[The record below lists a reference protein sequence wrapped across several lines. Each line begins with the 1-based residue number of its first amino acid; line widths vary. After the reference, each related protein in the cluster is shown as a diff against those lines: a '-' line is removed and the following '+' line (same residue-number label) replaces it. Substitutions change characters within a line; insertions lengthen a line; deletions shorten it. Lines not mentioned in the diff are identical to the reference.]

1 MLQIS
6 TGPGQVWEVDYRA
19 TDAITLNGQPFAWDM
34 ADLGDG
40 RYHVLYEGRS
50 YNAEV
55 VAADYATKTIVLKIN
70 GQRVELQA
78 KDRFDLLLERLGM
91 SNAAAAKVNEL
102 KAPMPGLIVDIRV
115 QPGQAVQKGDPLL
128 VLEAMKMEN
137 ILKAPADGTV
147 GSLKV
152 NLRDNVQKGQVLVQ
166 FAIACRYQL
175 SDLLNPLDFEIQ
187 PYSSQAQRRSAD
199 GPAAV
204 RHRRRAADAIR
215 LRN

>member
-6 TGPGQVWEVDYRA
+6 TAPGQIWEVDYRA
-19 TDAITLNGQPFAWDM
+19 ADSVTINDQPFAWDV
-34 ADLGDG
+34 ADLGGG
-40 RYHVLYEGRS
+40 RFHVLHEGRS
-50 YNAEV
+50 YNAELV
-55 VAADYATKTIVLKIN
+55 EIDYAAKSLVLKVN
-70 GQRVELQA
+70 GQRVELNA
-78 KDRFDLLLERLGM
+78 KYRFDLLLERLGM

-147 GSLKV
+147 ASLKV

-166 FAIACRYQL
+166 FA
-175 SDLLNPLDFEIQ
+175 
-187 PYSSQAQRRSAD
+187 
-199 GPAAV
+199 
-204 RHRRRAADAIR
+204 
-215 LRN
+215 

>member
-6 TGPGQVWEVDYRA
+6 TGPEQLWEVDYRA
-19 TDAITLNGQPFAWDM
+19 ADNVTLNGQAFAWDI

-40 RYHVLYEGRS
+40 RFHVLHEGRS

-55 VAADYATKTIVLKIN
+55 VSTDYAAKNIVLKIN
-70 GQRVELQA
+70 GQRIELNA

-115 QPGQAVQKGDPLL
+115 EAGQTVQKGDPLL

-137 ILKAPADGTV
+137 ILKAPADGIVST
-147 GSLKV
+147 LKV
-152 NLRDNVQKGQVLVQ
+152 TLRDNVQKGQVLVK
-166 FAIACRYQL
+166 FA
-175 SDLLNPLDFEIQ
+175 
-187 PYSSQAQRRSAD
+187 
-199 GPAAV
+199 
-204 RHRRRAADAIR
+204 
-215 LRN
+215 

>member
-1 MLQIS
+1 MFQIS
-6 TGPGQVWEVDYRA
+6 TGPDQRWEVDYRA
-19 TDAITLNGQPFAWDM
+19 TDSVSLNGEPFAWDI
-34 ADLGDG
+34 ASLGAG
-40 RYHVLYEGRS
+40 RYHILHEGRS

-55 VAADYATKTIVLKIN
+55 VSVDYTTKNIVLKLN
-70 GQRVELQA
+70 GQRVKLNA

-91 SNAAAAKVNEL
+91 SNATAVKVNEL

-115 QPGQAVQKGDPLL
+115 LPGQAVLKGDPLL

-166 FAIACRYQL
+166 FT
-175 SDLLNPLDFEIQ
+175 
-187 PYSSQAQRRSAD
+187 
-199 GPAAV
+199 
-204 RHRRRAADAIR
+204 
-215 LRN
+215 

>member
-6 TGPGQVWEVDYRA
+6 TGPDQLWEVDRPTA
-19 TDAITLNGQPFAWDM
+19 DTITLNGQPFAWDI
-34 ADLGDG
+34 ADLGAG
-40 RYHVLYEGRS
+40 RFNVLHAGKS

-55 VAADYATKTIVLKIN
+55 VSVDYATKDIVLKID
-70 GQRVELQA
+70 GQRVNLHA

-115 QPGQAVQKGDPLL
+115 QPGQTVQKGDPLL

-147 GSLKV
+147 SSIKAV
-152 NLRDNVQKGQVLVQ
+152 LRDNVQKGQVLVQ
-166 FAIACRYQL
+166 FA
-175 SDLLNPLDFEIQ
+175 
-187 PYSSQAQRRSAD
+187 
-199 GPAAV
+199 
-204 RHRRRAADAIR
+204 
-215 LRN
+215 